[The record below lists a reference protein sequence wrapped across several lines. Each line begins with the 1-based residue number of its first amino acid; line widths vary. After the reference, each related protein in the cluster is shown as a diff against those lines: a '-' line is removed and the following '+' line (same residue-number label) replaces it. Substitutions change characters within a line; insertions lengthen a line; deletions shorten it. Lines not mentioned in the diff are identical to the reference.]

1 MKRMTSWYGLD
12 FFSVPLLECYNLK
25 MQSINALSGKC
36 DSSVVR
42 SFLQYGFKF
51 KLFMNSY
58 EV

>member
-1 MKRMTSWYGLD
+1 MTSLYGLD